1 MSENKDKYDDS
12 KQVLEELSTYG
23 GRLSFEA
30 SEALKRW
37 EDPDYLDSEK
47 YADLHYIQILTER
60 EVKRMKEEDERRRQE
75 AEEDK
80 KGLGSK

>member
-1 MSENKDKYDDS
+1 MSEDKFDGS
-12 KQVLEELSTYG
+12 KQVLEELSNYG

-30 SEALKRW
+30 REALKRW
-37 EDPDYLDSEK
+37 EDPDYLESEK
-47 YADLHYIQILTER
+47 YADLHYIQILAER
-60 EVKRMKEEDERRRQE
+60 EEKRKKEEDERRRQE

>member
-37 EDPDYLDSEK
+37 EDPDYLESEK
-47 YADLHYIQILTER
+47 YADLHYIQILAER
-60 EVKRMKEEDERRRQE
+60 EEKRMKEAE
-75 AEEDK
+75 ANKEEDK